1 MSKRTM
7 LTKIVIALIFGLG
20 FLDGCF
26 SLPDN
31 ELKNSLPNAVDIFQP
46 NPNDIFSPQPPS
58 NIFKWTLSKLR
69 KGQHNIK
76 RMWDNFVFKIHKP
89 LSKRKGD
96 VIATRRQPQDQN
108 SLPVLRSLFSK
119 AWSFVTSFFHRSE
132 KYFAKR
138 RMDTGSQGVFEALAP
153 AAPAWAM
160 PLAVVGVAF
169 LFRDPL
175 DSISNELLGK
185 TTKY

>member
-1 MSKRTM
+1 MVKDTM
-7 LTKIVIALIFGLG
+7 CHKIVIILIFGVSYLYSC
-20 FLDGCF
+20 L

-46 NPNDIFSPQPPS
+46 SRNDILGPQPSS
-58 NIFKWTLSKLR
+58 NVFKWTLSKLR
-69 KGQHNIK
+69 QGQHGIK
-76 RMWDNFVFKIHKP
+76 KMWDNFVFKIKQP
-89 LSKRKGD
+89 LSKRRGD
-96 VIATRRQPQDQN
+96 LIATRRQPQDQN
-108 SLPVLRSLFSK
+108 SMPMLRSLFSK
-119 AWSFVTSFFHRSE
+119 AWSFVTGFFHRSE

-138 RMDTGSQGVFEALAP
+138 RMDTGGQGVFEALAP

-169 LFRDPL
+169 LFREPL

-185 TTKY
+185 TAKY